1 MFLKL
6 SGIQKCLWLCFNVGE
21 KEAFLDYI
29 EKLDLKCDHIIFFYN
44 F

>member
-1 MFLKL
+1 MNDVLR
-6 SGIQKCLWLCFNVGE
+6 QNN

-29 EKLDLKCDHIIFFYN
+29 EKLDLKCDHINFFYN